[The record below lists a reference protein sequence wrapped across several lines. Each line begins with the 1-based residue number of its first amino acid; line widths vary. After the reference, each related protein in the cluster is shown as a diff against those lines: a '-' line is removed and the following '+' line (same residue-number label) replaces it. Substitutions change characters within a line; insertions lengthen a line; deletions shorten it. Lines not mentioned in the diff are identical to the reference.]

1 MNKYQRYFKF
11 LSNNDSKEK
20 NPSFRRWGN
29 FIFPAIVVL
38 AVAGLAVYGYFYVS
52 KKSGLSDKEAVRVKA
67 EKFINENLVAS
78 GTQATIKDIIEENGL
93 YKVTVSVAGQ
103 DITSYVSK
111 DGKNFFPQVLNM
123 DSDATQNQP
132 AEQNNNQPVGKK
144 DVPEVDLF
152 VMSYC
157 PYGLQAEKGILPVV
171 DLLGSKIKFNLK
183 FVNYAM
189 HGEKEID
196 ENVRQ
201 YCIEQQ
207 GAAKLNGYLKCFVE
221 QGDSAACLKSEK
233 IDSGVLSSCVAATDA
248 QFKIKEKFKD
258 QNSWVGDQYPPFDI
272 FKDDNVKYGVQGSP
286 ALVINGTLVSS
297 GRDPQSL
304 LTAICSGFSTP
315 PSECDQK
322 LSSDAPSPG
331 FGAGT
336 GSSDNASCGN

>member
-1 MNKYQRYFKF
+1 MNTPYMSKYQKYFK
-11 LSNNDSKEK
+11 
-20 NPSFRRWGN
+20 
-29 FIFPAIVVL
+29 FIFPAFVVL
-38 AVAGLAVYGYFYVS
+38 AAAGFGVYGYFSVFA
-52 KKSGLSDKEAVRVKA
+52 KNRLQDKEVVKVKA
-67 EKFINENLVAS
+67 EKFIEDNLVTPGMQVS
-78 GTQATIKDIIEENGL
+78 IKDMVEESGL
-93 YKVTVSVAGQ
+93 YKITVGVGDQ
-103 DITSYVSK
+103 EITSYVSK

-123 DSDATQNQP
+123 DGDVTQDQA
-132 AEQNNNQPVGKK
+132 AEQENQTVGTA

-183 FVNYAM
+183 FVDYAM

-207 GAAKLNGYLKCFVE
+207 GAVKLNGYLKCFVG
-221 QGDSAACLKSEK
+221 QGDSAVCLKSVK
-233 IDSGVLSSCVAATDA
+233 IDGEALGSCIAATDA
-248 QFKIKEKFKD
+248 QFKIKEKLKD
-258 QNSWVGDQYPPFDI
+258 QNSWVGGQYPPFDI

-286 ALVINGTLVSS
+286 ALVINGTTVSS
-297 GRDPQSL
+297 ERDPQSM
-304 LTAICSGFSTP
+304 LTAICSGFAMP
-315 PSECDQK
+315 PSECGQK

-336 GSSDNASCGN
+336 GSDGNASCGN